1 MKREQG
7 FTLIEL
13 LIVVAIISIIAAIA
27 VPGLMR
33 AKMSGNET
41 AALADLRQITVAE
54 TMYSAGC
61 GAGGY
66 APLLTTLGVPAPGS
80 TEAFLSQPLT
90 SSASPVK
97 ENYTFNVV
105 AGVSPAAVDV
115 ANDCNGTMTKTGYYA
130 KAQPLS
136 LGSSGS
142 RSFAT
147 NASATIWQNN
157 SATAP
162 AEPFTIGTD
171 TPIGG

>member
-1 MKREQG
+1 MKKEQG

-41 AALADLRQITVAE
+41 AALADLRQVTVAE

-66 APLLTTLGVPAPGS
+66 ATKLTTLGVPAPGS

-90 SSASPVK
+90 TIDSPIK
-97 ENYTFNVV
+97 ENYTFNV
-105 AGVSPAAVDV
+105 APGLNAAAVG
-115 ANDCNGTMTKTGYYA
+115 ADCNTTATMTGYFA
-130 KAQPLS
+130 KAEPLS

-157 SATAP
+157 TATAP
-162 AEPFTIGTD
+162 AEPFVAPNV
-171 TPIGG
+171 PIGG

>member
-61 GAGGY
+61 GNGGY
-66 APLLTTLGVPAPGS
+66 AGDLPRLGVPAPGS

-90 SSASPVK
+90 SSASPIK
-97 ENYTFNVV
+97 ENYTFNVAPG
-105 AGVSPAAVDV
+105 AGAVDV
-115 ANDCNGTMTKTGYYA
+115 TADCNAVQSKTGYYA
-130 KAQPLS
+130 KTVPLS

-157 SATAP
+157 TITPP

>member
-13 LIVVAIISIIAAIA
+13 LIVVAIISIVASIA
-27 VPGLMR
+27 VPSLMR

-66 APLLTTLGVPAPGS
+66 AITLPTLGVPAPGS
-80 TEAFLSQPLT
+80 TEAFLAQPLT
-90 SSASPVK
+90 STATPIIK
-97 ENYTFNVV
+97 ENYVFAV
-105 AGVSPAAVDV
+105 AAGAGAADV
-115 ANDCNGTMTKTGYYA
+115 TNDCNGTMTKTGYYA
-130 KAQPLS
+130 SAKPLS

-157 SATAP
+157 TIVPP
-162 AEPFTIGTD
+162 AEPFVIGTD